1 MPKSLLPLSLL
12 NLASAAVL
20 ALALTA
26 SQALAGGGPEN
37 VLVVVNANSAGSKEV
52 ANHYVR
58 LRDVPASNVVALDYK
73 GPLEAASGAEFRE
86 QILQPIIEAINERGL
101 ALQID
106 MIAYSTDF
114 PWRITLTAE
123 YPADLKLPAVMSP
136 VASLN
141 GATFL
146 YGFALAKSPGMVSF
160 DSNWYYATAPGQ
172 ARTTNQQQCR
182 LLGAAPT
189 RAFRSRYS
197 WNPAGLQ
204 ETNFVKPTDKD
215 ADAKDDATA
224 KEAAEDE
231 AKPVRRYIL
240 STMLGVTTGRGNTV
254 AEVIAALDRAVEGEA
269 SPPNGTFYFMRNNDI
284 RSQVRHGCYDSAVE
298 QLRRLGAKALMQV
311 AVRPGGAKDVAGLMM
326 GSALL
331 ALDTAAMTIQPGAI
345 CEHLTSTGGMLFT
358 QSHQTSVAE
367 LIRAGATGTSGT
379 VNEPYGI
386 QVKFPTPMLQV
397 HYRRGASL
405 AEAFYLS
412 VAAPYQLLILGDP
425 LCQPWANRPGLE
437 VEGWPGETTADP
449 LKPGA
454 TSTIGF
460 AQLGLA
466 QTPKEPKKTPA
477 PAEAAAAATAAAP
490 AALRIKPKVTPS
502 GAEGQAMWELF
513 IDGRLRMRLPSETE
527 AAFTEEQLGPGW
539 HDLRCVGINPDPI
552 EAQRRQLGGL
562 EVGPGGANAE
572 GVMSPRVTLKLDAK
586 GSTPLGGK
594 VAVTAHAKGAERI
607 VLRHNFRDV
616 ATIDGEGG
624 EALIPAELLGKG
636 PVRLQAVAE
645 PGGVLSEPVWA
656 RVE

>member
-1 MPKSLLPLSLL
+1 MLGLT
-12 NLASAAVL
+12 L

-26 SQALAGGGPEN
+26 SPSLAGGGPEN

-114 PWRITLTAE
+114 PWRIALSGE

-146 YGFALAKSPGMVSF
+146 YGFALAKSPGMVTF

-172 ARTTNQQQCR
+172 SRTTNQQQCR
-182 LLGAAPT
+182 LLGDVPT
-189 RAFRSRYS
+189 RAFRSRYL
-197 WNPAGLQ
+197 WNPAGLK
-204 ETNFVKPTDKD
+204 ESNVVKPAAKD
-215 ADAKDDATA
+215 ADAKVDATD
-224 KEAAEDE
+224 EGAAEDE
-231 AKPVRRYIL
+231 AKPVRRYLL

-254 AEVIAALDRAVEGEA
+254 EEVIAALDRAVEGEA
-269 SPPNGTFYFMRNNDI
+269 SPPSGTFYFMRNNDV

-331 ALDTAAMTIQPGAI
+331 TLDTAAMTIQPGAI

-358 QSHQTSVAE
+358 DSHQTSVAE

-425 LCQPWANRPGLE
+425 LCQPWAERPGLE
-437 VEGWPGETTADP
+437 VEGWPGEITTDP

-466 QTPKEPKKTPA
+466 PTPKEPKKAPA
-477 PAEAAAAATAAAP
+477 SAEAAASATAAAP
-490 AALRIKPKVTPS
+490 PAALRIRPKVTPS

-527 AAFTEEQLGPGW
+527 VAFTEEELGPGW

-562 EVGPGGANAE
+562 EIGPE
-572 GVMSPRVTLKLDAK
+572 GSNSPRVILKLDAK
-586 GSTPLGGK
+586 GSTPLDGK
-594 VAVTAHAKGAERI
+594 VAVFAKATGAERI

-616 ATIDGEGG
+616 ATIDGDEGSVS
-624 EALIPAELLGKG
+624 IPADMLGRG
-636 PVRLQAVAE
+636 SVRLQAVAE
-645 PGGVLSEPVWA
+645 PGGALSEPVWA

>member
-1 MPKSLLPLSLL
+1 MSQSLLPLSLL
-12 NLASAAVL
+12 NLVAAVVL

-26 SQALAGGGPEN
+26 SAALAGGGPEN

-86 QILQPIIEAINERGL
+86 QILQPIIKAINERGL

-114 PWRITLTAE
+114 PWRITLAAE

-172 ARTTNQQQCR
+172 SRTTNQQQCR

-189 RAFRSRYS
+189 RAFRSRYF

-204 ETNFVKPTDKD
+204 ETSLVKPTDKE
-215 ADAKDDATA
+215 ADAKTAEDDATD
-224 KEAAEDE
+224 KEAAGDE
-231 AKPVRRYIL
+231 AKPVRRYLL
-240 STMLGVTTGRGNTV
+240 STMLGVTTGRGNKV
-254 AEVIAALDRAVEGEA
+254 AEVVATLERAVEGEA
-269 SPPNGTFYFMRNNDI
+269 SPPSGTFYFMRNNDI

-298 QLRRLGAKALMQV
+298 QLRRLGARALMQV

-326 GSALL
+326 GSPRL

-345 CEHLTSTGGMLFT
+345 CEHLTSTGGMLFK
-358 QSHQTSVAE
+358 QSEQTSVAE

-437 VEGWPGETTADP
+437 VEGWPGETTTDP
-449 LKPGA
+449 LKAGA

-466 QTPKEPKKTPA
+466 QSPKEPKTPP
-477 PAEAAAAATAAAP
+477 PAETAPP

-527 AAFTEEQLGPGW
+527 AVFTEEQLGGPGW

-562 EVGPGGANAE
+562 EVGGEGVNAE
-572 GVMSPRVTLKLDAK
+572 GAKSPRVTLKLDAK

-594 VAVTAHAKGAERI
+594 LAVSAHAMGAERI

-624 EALIPAELLGKG
+624 EALIPAELLGRG

-645 PGGVLSEPVWA
+645 PGGALSEPAWA

>member
-1 MPKSLLPLSLL
+1 M
-12 NLASAAVL
+12 LAITL
-20 ALALTA
+20 TLALTA
-26 SQALAGGGPEN
+26 SAALAGGGPEN

-58 LRDVPASNVVALDYK
+58 LRDLPASNVVALDYK

-86 QILQPIIEAINERGL
+86 QILQPIIKAINERGL

-172 ARTTNQQQCR
+172 TRTTNQQQCR
-182 LLGAAPT
+182 LLGDVPT
-189 RAFRSRYS
+189 RAFRSRYL

-204 ETNFVKPTDKD
+204 ETNIVKPTAKD
-215 ADAKDDATA
+215 ADAKGDATDGG
-224 KEAAEDE
+224 AAEDE
-231 AKPVRRYIL
+231 AKPVRRYLL

-269 SPPNGTFYFMRNNDI
+269 SPPSGTFYFMRTNDI

-345 CEHLTSTGGMLFT
+345 CEHLTSTGGMLFKD
-358 QSHQTSVAE
+358 SHQTSIAE

-437 VEGWPGETTADP
+437 VEGWPGESTTDP
-449 LKPGA
+449 LKAGA

-466 QTPKEPKKTPA
+466 PTPKEPKKTPA
-477 PAEAAAAATAAAP
+477 PAEAA
-490 AALRIKPKVTPS
+490 LRIKPKVTPS
-502 GAEGQAMWELF
+502 AAEGQAMWELF

-562 EVGPGGANAE
+562 EVGPGGAK
-572 GVMSPRVTLKLDAK
+572 SPRVTLKLDAK
-586 GSTPLGGK
+586 GSTPLDGK
-594 VAVTAHAKGAERI
+594 VAVSAEAKGAERI

-624 EALIPAELLGKG
+624 EALIPAELLGRG

-645 PGGVLSEPVWA
+645 PGGALSEPVWA